1 MSNRGCSP
9 VRPAATPRV
18 KAFAPLC
25 PQAFASHAPEADG
38 RLRGSSLLG
47 LAATLAKGHVGGGLG
62 LVSREELE
70 RVLLLPSAGPEP
82 ECEGAVSLE
91 GWVGDGEG
99 AMSPEAAE
107 RGGRGEL
114 GGAAGAAARG
124 IMEAAAMRQGVSFLE
139 AAARL
144 ARLLRRQGPDGK
156 RLPWERYCALLKHV
170 STQAGHSNPAQAS

>member
-1 MSNRGCSP
+1 M
-9 VRPAATPRV
+9 
-18 KAFAPLC
+18 
-25 PQAFASHAPEADG
+25 
-38 RLRGSSLLG
+38 
-47 LAATLAKGHVGGGLG
+47 
-62 LVSREELE
+62 
-70 RVLLLPSAGPEP
+70 LLLPSAGPEP

-99 AMSPEAAE
+99 GQGAVSPEAAE

-170 STQAGHSNPAQAS
+170 STQAGHSNPAQASEAEL